1 MLKIFSKVLFILIFL
16 VSSFFTVHNVEA
28 KSKVKLSKRYIPP
41 GNPGGTNFHADEEFA
56 DSYKLYEKRREILKK
71 RKLQGQ
77 TNVNVNKE
85 DLIKKLKE
93 KKIASLD
100 NEPNN
105 VGACIVEDG
114 EDAMINQHGI
124 NLARLKGAVFI
135 DQEPVSQY
143 ESKQH
148 KKSEQQKGKKVTS
161 TREKK
166 VSPINVTIK
175 ETPSRRTC
183 SHDSITDLNRTPQHS
198 LNGSSSFGSVV
209 DTVK

>member
-1 MLKIFSKVLFILIFL
+1 MLKIFSKVLFTLILL
-16 VSSFFTVHNVEA
+16 VSSFLTVHNVEA

-41 GNPGGTNFHADEEFA
+41 GNPGGANFHEDEEFA

-71 RKLQGQ
+71 KKLQVQ
-77 TNVNVNKE
+77 SNANINKE

-148 KKSEQQKGKKVTS
+148 KSEQQKGKKVTS

-175 ETPSRRTC
+175 ESPSRRTC

>member
-41 GNPGGTNFHADEEFA
+41 GNPGGTNFHVDEEFA

-71 RKLQGQ
+71 RKLQDLAI
-77 TNVNVNKE
+77 NKE

-148 KKSEQQKGKKVTS
+148 KSEQQKGKKVSS

-166 VSPINVTIK
+166 VSPINVTIR
-175 ETPSRRTC
+175 ETPSKRTC
-183 SHDSITDLNRTPQHS
+183 SHDSITDLNRTSQYS
-198 LNGSSSFGSVV
+198 LNGSSSFGSVA

>member
-1 MLKIFSKVLFILIFL
+1 MLKIFSKVLFTLILL

-41 GNPGGTNFHADEEFA
+41 GNPGGINFHADEEFA
-56 DSYKLYEKRREILKK
+56 ESYKLYEKRREILKK
-71 RKLQGQ
+71 KKLQVQ
-77 TNVNVNKE
+77 SNANINKE

-100 NEPNN
+100 NQPNE
-105 VGACIVEDG
+105 VGACIVEDE

-148 KKSEQQKGKKVTS
+148 KSEQQKGKKVTS

-175 ETPSRRTC
+175 ESPSRRTC

>member
-16 VSSFFTVHNVEA
+16 VSSFFTVHDVEA
-28 KSKVKLSKRYIPP
+28 KSKVRLSKRYIPP
-41 GNPGGTNFHADEEFA
+41 GNPGGANFNADEDFA
-56 DSYKLYEKRREILKK
+56 ESYKLYEKRRGILKK
-71 RKLQGQ
+71 KKLQDLAI
-77 TNVNVNKE
+77 NKE

-124 NLARLKGAVFI
+124 NLVRLKGAVFI

-148 KKSEQQKGKKVTS
+148 KSEQQKGKKVTS

-175 ETPSRRTC
+175 ESPSRRTC

-198 LNGSSSFGSVV
+198 LNGSNSFGSVV

>member
-28 KSKVKLSKRYIPP
+28 KSKVKLSKKYIPP

-105 VGACIVEDG
+105 VGACVVEDG